1 VAIEQGSG
9 GDYQMQILQA
19 RTDWRKNISHTNFDI
34 GTFSCRK
41 CYSASLQTWT
51 SKQET
56 LQTIL
61 VPNYYL
67 AHRRR
72 SRDLAPRFAWTFGRY
87 SERFAPISL
96 FSSIM
101 AAPQNA
107 LNTLYGS
114 FDDSWID
121 TRLIS
126 PMRLVLSATALLIIY
141 IDPSQPDRLVWLTYG
156 LLIGYTAYSTIV
168 FLLAWASPKYLPL
181 GILHWLDLAWYVALI
196 AASSGTN
203 SIFFLFF
210 FFAILVASFRC
221 GFASGAKTTAVSA
234 LLFVTVGY
242 LTAPS
247 VPDFQLNRF
256 LLRAVTLIV
265 LGYMIAYWGSSEI
278 ELKRRLKLLKD
289 VTNLSNPRFG
299 IDRTV
304 TLGLERLREFYNAR
318 ACVLIYASSSPNTYK
333 LLRAEQQ
340 KADSAQ
346 PQEVPQE
353 VGKLLLQPAANIAV
367 LRARQSSSSLLYD
380 LVNGTP
386 SREDS
391 PELNAIAQTLSARQF
406 TSLPVMHRREFI
418 GRLYVIDSARRR
430 LNGSDIEF
438 MRQLID
444 QVSPLLD
451 NIRLLDQLASDAAEQ
466 ERKKLAR
473 DIHDSVI
480 QPYVGLQLGLAAV
493 RQRLLSE
500 NSATLGT
507 VTELCEVTNN
517 EVRSLRNYL
526 DQLKAA
532 EVKAG
537 VLVPAVRRFAANF
550 TAVTGI
556 SVQIKGDQD
565 LQLNDRLAA
574 EVFQMISEALSNIRR
589 HTSAQQASVD
599 IACDSKDLILKV
611 TNENC
616 DGVSNGSFRPR
627 SIAERAAALGGHTAV
642 FQDDANRTVVA
653 IQIPL

>member
-1 VAIEQGSG
+1 
-9 GDYQMQILQA
+9 
-19 RTDWRKNISHTNFDI
+19 
-34 GTFSCRK
+34 
-41 CYSASLQTWT
+41 
-51 SKQET
+51 
-56 LQTIL
+56 
-61 VPNYYL
+61 
-67 AHRRR
+67 
-72 SRDLAPRFAWTFGRY
+72 
-87 SERFAPISL
+87 
-96 FSSIM
+96 M

-107 LNTLYGS
+107 LKTPERS

-141 IDPSQPDRLVWLTYG
+141 IDPSQPDRLVRLTYS
-156 LLIGYTAYSTIV
+156 LLIGYTVCSAII
-168 FLLAWASPKYLPL
+168 FLLAWTAPKYLPW
-181 GILHWLDLAWYVALI
+181 GVLHWVDLAWYVALI

-210 FFAILVASFRC
+210 FFAILVASFRW
-221 GFASGAKTTAVSA
+221 GFVSGARTTAVSA
-234 LLFVTVGY
+234 VLFATVGY
-242 LTAPS
+242 FTAPS
-247 VPDFQLNRF
+247 APDFQLNRF
-256 LLRAVTLIV
+256 LLRAVTLVV

-304 TLGLERLREFYNAR
+304 ILGLERLREFYDAK
-318 ACVLIYASSSPNTYK
+318 ACVLIYASNPPKIYK
-333 LLRAEQQ
+333 LLRVERQ
-340 KADSAQ
+340 KMEPSQPAQ
-346 PQEVPQE
+346 VSQE
-353 VGKLLLQPAANIAV
+353 VGDLLLQPATNMAV
-367 LRARQSSSSLLYD
+367 LRAKQSSSSLLYD
-380 LVNGTP
+380 LITGTP

-391 PELNAIAQTLSARQF
+391 SSLNSIAQTLGARQF
-406 TSLPVMHRREFI
+406 TSLPVSHRGEFI
-418 GRLYVIDSARRR
+418 GRLYLIDSARRR
-430 LNGSDIEF
+430 LNGSDVEF
-438 MRQLID
+438 IRQLID
-444 QVSPLLD
+444 QVSPLLE

-532 EVKAG
+532 EIKNG
-537 VLVPAVRRFAANF
+537 VLLPAVRRFAANY

-556 SVQIKGDQD
+556 TVQIKGDQA
-565 LQLNDRLAA
+565 LYLNDRLAA

-611 TNENC
+611 SNENG
-616 DGVSNGSFRPR
+616 DRSQKASFRPK
-627 SIAERAAALGGHTAV
+627 SIAERVAALGGHTAV
-642 FQDDANRTVVA
+642 YADDSNRTVVA